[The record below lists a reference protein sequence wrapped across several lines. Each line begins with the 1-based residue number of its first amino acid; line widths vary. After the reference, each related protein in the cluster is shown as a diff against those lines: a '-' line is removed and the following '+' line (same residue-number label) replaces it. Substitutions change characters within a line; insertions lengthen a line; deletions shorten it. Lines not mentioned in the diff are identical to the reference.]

1 MPPADILDM
10 ILGNNLIRAGHERRT
25 AQELTILRCVAKR
38 FLFAVNEHAVSLVD
52 RGFSVSRR
60 EDDAV
65 DALDAAQKLLLAK
78 LIAADWL
85 LLIVGCARRDGNV
98 RGQMYLKMLA
108 FEILRTVLG
117 YVHCDHRAQLRHARF
132 KPGGKSWCRMRTGGR
147 LSSEHG
153 AGAFARPCGHQS
165 CQALLSVKHQQL

>member
-1 MPPADILDM
+1 MPPADTGILDM

-132 KPGGKSWCRMRTGGR
+132 KPGGKS
-147 LSSEHG
+147 
-153 AGAFARPCGHQS
+153 
-165 CQALLSVKHQQL
+165 